1 MDIDESL
8 KILFSSTDG
17 RLKDLSQLTKTGK
30 NFVIACTALLMAD
43 DDNKF
48 KVSSV
53 ADFILKSKNFG
64 RSSVFAFLREFA
76 KEKRIV
82 TTAKP
87 SPSPSSILPRPNVPD
102 LDDTPKTTTK
112 CVKWEE
118 WMWPLILNHCGK
130 SNAKGKKIHTLYSM
144 RKTLNLS
151 ANAIQRRIK
160 QEPLENQN
168 AVSLQIT

>member
-1 MDIDESL
+1 MEIDESL

-43 DDNKF
+43 DDNSF
-48 KVSSV
+48 KASSV

-87 SPSPSSILPRPNVPD
+87 SPSPSSILPRPNVPN
-102 LDDTPKTTTK
+102 LGDTSKTTTK
-112 CVKWEE
+112 FVK
-118 WMWPLILNHCGK
+118 
-130 SNAKGKKIHTLYSM
+130 
-144 RKTLNLS
+144 
-151 ANAIQRRIK
+151 
-160 QEPLENQN
+160 
-168 AVSLQIT
+168 